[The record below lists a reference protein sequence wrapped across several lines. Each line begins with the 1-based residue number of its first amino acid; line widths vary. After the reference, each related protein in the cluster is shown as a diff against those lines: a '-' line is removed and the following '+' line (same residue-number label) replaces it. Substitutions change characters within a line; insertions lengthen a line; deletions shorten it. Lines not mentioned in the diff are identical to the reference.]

1 MTSKWFFS
9 ACGAFL
15 LAFVLPWTV
24 VAEEHVESDALKSLE
39 IGGVLQQGG
48 FVRGRLPKGTQLLSD
63 ESAILVSST
72 GHFFI
77 GLDRDAPKDLTLV
90 FQTGGNTQPLTL
102 SIAPRTYREGQVIQ
116 GLSRG
121 IGAPSSEPLGHDDLF
136 PDDDSINADATLSRS
151 IKPGASSLTRA
162 QEAQNKAE
170 ALSSRADID
179 GFMEDWISPFE
190 DVYPISSPW
199 GAARIV
205 RGNKR
210 IHYGVDIAA
219 PLGTGIRAPAS
230 GIVTLAAT
238 DYYYEG
244 GVVFIDHGLGLTS
257 IYLHMSD
264 VGVAEGDI
272 VEQGE
277 LLGKVGAEGRA
288 SGPHLCWRL
297 YWNGR
302 QVKIDPQEF

>member
-1 MTSKWFFS
+1 MTSRWLFPACS
-9 ACGAFL
+9 AIA
-15 LAFVLPWTV
+15 LALVLPWTGATQEH
-24 VAEEHVESDALKSLE
+24 AESNAPKSLE

-48 FVRGRLPKGTQLLSD
+48 FVRGRLPKGTQLLTG

-77 GLDRDAPKDLTLV
+77 GLDRDAPTDLTLV
-90 FQTGGNTQPLTL
+90 FQTGENTQALTL
-102 SIAPRTYREGQVIQ
+102 SVAPRTYREGQVIE

-121 IGAPSSEPLGHDDLF
+121 IGVPNSEPLGHDDLF
-136 PDDDSINADATLSRS
+136 PADDSIDTDAPLSRS
-151 IKPGASSLTRA
+151 ISPGAPSPTRA
-162 QEAQNKAE
+162 QQAQNKAE

-179 GFMEDWISPFE
+179 GFMEDWILPFE

-219 PLGTGIRAPAS
+219 PLGTSIRAPAS
-230 GIVTLAAT
+230 GVVTLAAT

-264 VGVAEGDI
+264 VDVTEGDI